1 MKDTHPGDNAEKNI
15 YLVQPDAIRAKK
27 EIRSAYLPYAVG
39 QLWACARADEK
50 IARAYRVKKFIFLFE
65 PISALVDEMEDPFL
79 VGFSTYIWNTEYCK
93 ALAQAVKAK
102 FPACRI
108 LFGGHNVPPD
118 DSFLTQF
125 TYIDYLIHS
134 EGEISFCRLLLE
146 LLADS
151 PDYVAVPGLHYR
163 LPDGSLAKN
172 RPEALASLET
182 VPSPYLTGVFDEIL
196 VRYPD
201 IRWSVVFETN
211 RGCPYKCAYCD
222 WGNHVGKIRLFPI
235 GRILD
240 EIAWFGAN
248 KIEYMF
254 FADANF
260 GILDRD
266 EGIADAIIKQ
276 SREIGYPMVTEIIYS
291 KGNHERV
298 QRIVQKI
305 SDAGLGYAGA
315 RISLQSLSPVV
326 LKNIH
331 RSNLDF
337 SYYKD
342 VFQSYRKARLP
353 SITDLILGLPGETFQ
368 SFCEGIGKLLEMGQ
382 HEGILV
388 LQLILL
394 PNSPLAQPE
403 QQRKFSLKTVRCTH
417 QILSQSLTSDGL
429 ENIPEYIDYVIFTD
443 TMSEEDM
450 LSAFLFASLVAGV
463 HSSALVWYIALYLHE
478 DIQLPYE
485 NFYCA
490 LLDFARD
497 NPKTLLSRALE
508 TLRRNRLDSQEG
520 RPCAAL
526 TLPYEKSKILLE
538 NVYLFGMCVHE
549 LERFFREAAPF
560 FSAFFDDKEVFG
572 ELLRY
577 QFESLRQPGA
587 PGKICG
593 FRYDFPAY
601 FKDLLDG
608 CPSPLQQR
616 DVRLAFT
623 DDRNPADWKTFAAEV
638 VFRGARE
645 NRSLYTVSYIEA
657 PDDTTEGK

>member
-1 MKDTHPGDNAEKNI
+1 MKNI

-39 QLWACARADEK
+39 QLWAYARADER

-79 VGFSTYIWNTEYCK
+79 VGFSAYTWNTEYCK
-93 ALAQAVKAK
+93 ALAQAVKTK
-102 FPACRI
+102 FPDCRI

-125 TYIDYLIHS
+125 PYINYLIHS
-134 EGEISFCRLLLE
+134 EGEISFHRLLLE

-151 PDYVAVPGLHYR
+151 PNYVAVPGLHYR
-163 LPDGSLAKN
+163 FPDGSLAKN
-172 RPEALASLET
+172 QPKALAGLET

-222 WGNHVGKIRLFPI
+222 WGNHVGKMRLFPI
-235 GRILD
+235 SRVLG

-266 EGIADAIIKQ
+266 ERIADAIIKQ
-276 SREIGYPMVTEIIYS
+276 SREIGYPMVTEIIYA
-291 KGNHERV
+291 KENHERV
-298 QRIVQKI
+298 QRIVKKV

-337 SYYKD
+337 SYYKGI
-342 VFQSYRKARLP
+342 FQSYRKACLP
-353 SITDLILGLPGETFQ
+353 HVSDLILGLPGETFQ

-382 HEGILV
+382 HEGVLV
-388 LQLILL
+388 FPLALL

-403 QQRKFSLKTVRCTH
+403 LQRRFSLQTARSTL
-417 QILSQSLTSDGL
+417 QILSQSLATDGF
-429 ENIPEYIDYVIFTD
+429 ENIPEYIDYVVSTD
-443 TMSEEDM
+443 TMPEEDM
-450 LSAFLFASLVAGV
+450 LSAYLFANLVIGS
-463 HSSALVWYIALYLHE
+463 HSFALTWYIAMYLHE
-478 DIQLPYE
+478 AARLPYE
-485 NFYCA
+485 KIYCA
-490 LLDFARD
+490 LLDFAHV
-497 NPKTLLSRALE
+497 NPDTLLSGALE
-508 TLRRNRLDSQEG
+508 KIKSNRLDIQAG
-520 RPCAAL
+520 RLGTAL
-526 TLPYEKSKILLE
+526 TLPYEKSKVLSE
-538 NVYLFGMCVHE
+538 SVFLFGMCVHE
-549 LERFFREAAPF
+549 LERFFRETAPF

-587 PGKICG
+587 PGKTSG

-616 DVRLAFT
+616 DVRLAFA

-645 NRSLYTVSYIEA
+645 NRSLYTVSYIED
-657 PDDTTEGK
+657 PDDATEEK